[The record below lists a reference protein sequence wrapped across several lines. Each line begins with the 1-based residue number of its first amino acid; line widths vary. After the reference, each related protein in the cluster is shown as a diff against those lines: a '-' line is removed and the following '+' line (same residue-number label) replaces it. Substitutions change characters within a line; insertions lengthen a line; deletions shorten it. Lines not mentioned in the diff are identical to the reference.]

1 MVLAAIAIAAGV
13 WWVTAG
19 NGGSPIWSAKPP
31 PEVIELADRGL
42 LTEEARQL
50 WYDASPRVMSRSID
64 RECGSSGEGADGPE
78 FYGCYLPGPVRGAGR
93 IVVYDPPD
101 DRLAG
106 WTLTTAMH
114 EMLHAAYD
122 ELSEGEQA
130 EIDGLMAVELAR
142 LPADHPVRA
151 QIERSVRGYE
161 ENRGTELFAYLGTQI
176 ELPGGFAPRVEEIFA
191 RYFTDRASVV
201 GVYAQTEGVLANL
214 VQSYRD
220 NESALLAELQA
231 TLDAEAQCLA
241 DRAFHEAEVAQ
252 YNADADRYNALDPAE
267 RAQWSVTTTGTDG
280 TSSTT
285 SWETH
290 LATRL
295 DQLNAL
301 LADIQAREAALVAA
315 KTATELRQSELEAQ
329 YRDVVALYEAAYP
342 GIDMD

>member
-1 MVLAAIAIAAGV
+1 M
-13 WWVTAG
+13 
-19 NGGSPIWSAKPP
+19 
-31 PEVIELADRGL
+31 
-42 LTEEARQL
+42 
-50 WYDASPRVMSRSID
+50 
-64 RECGSSGEGADGPE
+64 
-78 FYGCYLPGPVRGAGR
+78 
-93 IVVYDPPD
+93 
-101 DRLAG
+101 
-106 WTLTTAMH
+106 
-114 EMLHAAYD
+114 
-122 ELSEGEQA
+122 
-130 EIDGLMAVELAR
+130 
-142 LPADHPVRA
+142 
-151 QIERSVRGYE
+151 
-161 ENRGTELFAYLGTQI
+161 
-176 ELPGGFAPRVEEIFA
+176 
-191 RYFTDRASVV
+191 
-201 GVYAQTEGVLANL
+201 YAQTEGVLANL

-231 TLDAEAQCLA
+231 TLAAEAQCLA

-315 KTATELRQSELEAQ
+315 KTATELRQSELEVQ